1 MAIKLHKNV
10 SDYSDISFEAKLN
23 FLEQE
28 IRSYHNAQ
36 RSDQNFFSNEDVI
49 SRSYQCLI
57 HVSSFLV

>member
-1 MAIKLHKNV
+1 MAIELHINV

-36 RSDQNFFSNEDVI
+36 RSDQNFFK
-49 SRSYQCLI
+49 
-57 HVSSFLV
+57 